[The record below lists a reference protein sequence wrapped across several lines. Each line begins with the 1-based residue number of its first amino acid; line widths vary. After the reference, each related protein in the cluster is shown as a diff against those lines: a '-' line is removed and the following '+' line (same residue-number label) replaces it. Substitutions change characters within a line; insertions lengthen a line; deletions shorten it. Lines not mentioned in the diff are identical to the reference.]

1 MEYVIIFIVVIVVII
16 AIINN
21 SKDSEELVE
30 KSLEEKFNVIINH
43 ICDYAFDGDYNVKH
57 LSKKHIMFFH
67 SEISNQMIEI
77 LYNQGVLTIIWKYKY
92 FQKELKFKKHL
103 NNVRN
108 LSLFEQDKIGASI
121 VGLMSL
127 KINEF
132 QQKILKNS

>member
-1 MEYVIIFIVVIVVII
+1 MGIAIILIVVFVVII

-21 SKDSEELVE
+21 SKDNEELIE

-57 LSKKHIMFFH
+57 LSKKHIMIFH

-103 NNVRN
+103 NIVRN
-108 LSLFEQDKIGASI
+108 LSLYEQDKIGVSI

-127 KINEF
+127 KVNEF
-132 QQKILKNS
+132 QQKILENN